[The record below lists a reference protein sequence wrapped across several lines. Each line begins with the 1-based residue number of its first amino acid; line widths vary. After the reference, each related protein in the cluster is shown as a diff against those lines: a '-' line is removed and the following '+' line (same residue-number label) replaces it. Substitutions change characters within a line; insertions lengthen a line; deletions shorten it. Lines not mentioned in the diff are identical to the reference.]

1 MDENLRMNDT
11 QAYLT
16 PEKFDEL
23 KKELDHLKTVRR
35 KEVAESLEYARSLGD
50 LSENAEYQEARDMQ
64 AAIEERI
71 AYLEKTIKEA
81 KIVAHDK
88 NGDVVSLGSNVTIQK
103 NGDKDKK
110 EYIIVGSDEAN
121 IHERKLSYLSP
132 LGEALMGKS
141 KGDEFEFE
149 TPTGKQKYKVLKVE

>member
-1 MDENLRMNDT
+1 MNDT
-11 QAYLT
+11 QAFLT
-16 PEKFDEL
+16 AEKFDEL

-71 AYLEKTIKEA
+71 AYLEKVIKEA
-81 KIVAHDK
+81 KIVAHEK
-88 NGDVVSLGSNVTIQK
+88 KGGVISLGSVVTIQK
-103 NGDKDKK
+103 EKEKDSRT
-110 EYIIVGSDEAN
+110 YTIVGSDEAN

-132 LGEALMGKS
+132 LGEALIGKS
-141 KGDEFEFE
+141 KGDEFVFA

>member
-1 MDENLRMNDT
+1 MNDT

-71 AYLEKTIKEA
+71 TYLEQVIKEA

-88 NGDVVSLGSNVTIQK
+88 KGGVVGLGSVVTIQK
-103 NGDKDKK
+103 DKDKEK
-110 EYIIVGSDEAN
+110 REYTIVGSEEAD

-132 LGEALMGKS
+132 LGEALMGKT
-141 KGDEFEFE
+141 KGDEFGFE
-149 TPTGKQKYKVLKVE
+149 TPAGKQKYKVLKVA

>member
-1 MDENLRMNDT
+1 MNDT
-11 QAYLT
+11 QAFLT
-16 PEKFDEL
+16 AEKFEEL

-71 AYLEKTIKEA
+71 GYLEKTIKEA
-81 KIVAHDK
+81 KIVAHEK
-88 NGDVVSLGSNVTIQK
+88 KGGVIGLSSIVTIQK
-103 NGDKDKK
+103 DKEK
-110 EYIIVGSDEAN
+110 EERVYTIVGSDEAN
-121 IHERKLSYLSP
+121 IHDKKLSYLSP

-141 KGDEFEFE
+141 KGDEFVFE
-149 TPTGKQKYKVLKVE
+149 TQAGKMKYKVLKVE

>member
-1 MDENLRMNDT
+1 MNDT

-16 PEKFDEL
+16 PEKFEEL

-71 AYLEKTIKEA
+71 THLEKVIKEA

-88 NGDVVSLGSNVTIQK
+88 KGDVVGLGSEVCIK
-103 NGDKDKK
+103 KAGDKANIC
-110 EYIIVGSDEAN
+110 YTIVGSEEAN
-121 IHERKLSYLSP
+121 IHEHKLSYLSP

-141 KGDEFEFE
+141 KGDEIQFE
-149 TPTGKQKYKVLKVE
+149 TPNGKQKYDVLKVE

>member
-1 MDENLRMNDT
+1 MNDI
-11 QAYLT
+11 QAFLT
-16 PEKFDEL
+16 AEKFEEL

-71 AYLEKTIKEA
+71 GYLEKTIKEA
-81 KIVAHDK
+81 KIVAHEK
-88 NGDVVSLGSNVTIQK
+88 KGGIIGLSSVVTIQK
-103 NGDKDKK
+103 DKEK
-110 EYIIVGSDEAN
+110 EERVYTIVGSDEAN
-121 IHERKLSYLSP
+121 IHEKKLSYLSP

-141 KGDEFEFE
+141 KGDDFMFE
-149 TPTGKQKYKVLKVE
+149 TPSGKMKYKVLKVE

>member
-1 MDENLRMNDT
+1 MNDT
-11 QAYLT
+11 QAFLT

-71 AYLEKTIKEA
+71 SYLEKTVKEA
-81 KIVAHDK
+81 KIVTHDK
-88 NGDVVSLGSNVTIQK
+88 HGDVAGLGSIVVIQK
-103 NGDKDKK
+103 DKTKDKQ
-110 EYIIVGSDEAN
+110 EYTIVGSEEAN
-121 IHERKLSYLSP
+121 IHDRKLSYLSP
-132 LGEALMGKS
+132 LGEALMGKK
-141 KGDEFEFE
+141 KGDEFQFE
-149 TPTGKQKYKVLKVE
+149 TPVGKTKCKVLKVD

>member
-1 MDENLRMNDT
+1 MTDT

-16 PEKFDEL
+16 PEKFEEL

-71 AYLEKTIKEA
+71 SHLEQVIKEA

-88 NGDVVSLGSNVTIQK
+88 KGDVVGLGSVVTIR
-103 NGDKDKK
+103 KDGEKTDRT
-110 EYIIVGSDEAN
+110 YTIVGSEEAN
-121 IHERKLSYLSP
+121 IHDHKLSYLSP
-132 LGEALMGKS
+132 LGEALMGKAKNDS
-141 KGDEFEFE
+141 FKFE
-149 TPTGKQKYKVLKVE
+149 TPGGKQAYKVLKVA

>member
-1 MDENLRMNDT
+1 MTD
-11 QAYLT
+11 QQSYLT
-16 PEKFDEL
+16 AEKFDEL

-71 AYLEKTIKEA
+71 GHLEKVIKEA

-88 NGDVVSLGSNVTIQK
+88 KGDVIVLGSTVTIQK
-103 NGDKDKK
+103 DKDKDSHT
-110 EYIIVGSDEAN
+110 YTIVGSEEAN
-121 IHERKLSYLSP
+121 IHEHKLSYLSP
-132 LGEALMGKS
+132 LGEALMGKI
-141 KGDEFEFE
+141 KTDEFNFE

>member
-1 MDENLRMNDT
+1 MNDT
-11 QAYLT
+11 QSYLT
-16 PEKFDEL
+16 AEKFEEL
-23 KKELDHLKTVRR
+23 KKELEHLKTVRR

-71 AYLEKTIKEA
+71 THLEKVIKEA

-88 NGDVVSLGSNVTIQK
+88 KGDVVGLGSVVSIQK
-103 NGDKDKK
+103 DKEKDSHT
-110 EYIIVGSDEAN
+110 YTIVGSEEAN

-132 LGEALMGKS
+132 LGEALMGKV
-141 KGDEFEFE
+141 KGDDFTFE
-149 TPTGKQKYKVLKVE
+149 TPNGKQKYKVLKVE